1 MDVQYRRCCGLDV
14 HRDTVVACLL
24 DVDAPAERRKQ
35 VRTFATTSEG
45 LLALAAW
52 LQAADCGHVAIE
64 ATGVYRKPVFNV
76 LEGRVQVLVA
86 NAAHIKAVPGRKTDV
101 KDAEWIAELLQHGL
115 LRPSFIPDRFQRE
128 LRDLTRT
135 RTTLIDE
142 RSAVVNRLHKV
153 LEDANLKLS
162 GVASDVL
169 GVSGRAMLEAI
180 LAGTTDPAAL
190 ADLARG
196 RLRKKRQEL
205 ERALTGRVTDHHRLL
220 LTTHLAHIDFLNE
233 SIARLSAEIAE
244 RLRPFEADLA
254 RLDTIPGVGRPTAE
268 VILAELGPDMTRFP
282 TAAHAA
288 AWAGICPGNYQSAG
302 KSKGGRARRGSKFLR
317 RALTEAAAAAARSKR
332 GYLAARFRR
341 RVVRLGYKKA
351 VFAVGHTILVA
362 AYHLLQ
368 RQEEYRDFDP
378 ALHDERRRAR
388 LQQRAVDQ
396 LHALGF
402 DVLLTPK
409 EQPAA

>member
-24 DVDAPAERRKQ
+24 NADAPAAARKQ
-35 VRTFATTSEG
+35 VRTFATTSDG

-52 LQAADCGHVAIE
+52 LQAVDCTHVAME
-64 ATGVYRKPVFNV
+64 ATGVYWKPVFNV
-76 LEGRVQVLVA
+76 LEGPVQVLVA

-142 RSAVVNRLHKV
+142 RTAAVNRLHKV
-153 LEDANLKLS
+153 LEDANLKLN

-190 ADLARG
+190 ADLAKG
-196 RLRKKRQEL
+196 RLRRKRQEL

-244 RLRPFEADLA
+244 RLRPFEAHLA

-268 VILAELGPDMTRFP
+268 VIVAELGTDMARFP
-282 TAAHAA
+282 TAAQAA
-288 AWAGICPGNYQSAG
+288 AWAGMCPGNYQSAG

-317 RALTEAAAAAARSKR
+317 RALTEAAAAAARSQR
-332 GYLAARFRR
+332 SYLASRYRR
-341 RVVRLGYKKA
+341 LVVRLGYKKA
-351 VFAVGHTILVA
+351 VFAVGHTILVT

-368 RQEEYRDFDP
+368 RQQEYQDFDP
-378 ALHDERRRAR
+378 TVHDERRRAR

>member
-24 DVDAPAERRKQ
+24 NADAPTEERKQ
-35 VRTFATTSEG
+35 VRTFATTSDG
-45 LLALAAW
+45 LLALTAW
-52 LQAADCGHVAIE
+52 LQAADCAHVAME
-64 ATGVYRKPVFNV
+64 ATGVYWKPVFNV
-76 LEGRVQVLVA
+76 LEGRVEVLVA

-153 LEDANLKLS
+153 LEDANLKLN

-190 ADLARG
+190 ADLAKG

-205 ERALTGRVTDHHRLL
+205 ERALAGRVTDHHRLL
-220 LTTHLAHIDFLNE
+220 LTTHLAHVDFLNE

-268 VILAELGPDMTRFP
+268 VILAELGADMTRFP
-282 TAAHAA
+282 TAAQAA
-288 AWAGICPGNYQSAG
+288 AWAGMCPGNYRSAG

-332 GYLAARFRR
+332 GYLATRYRR
-341 RVVRLGYKKA
+341 LVVRLGHKKA
-351 VFAVGHTILVA
+351 VFAVGHTILVT

-368 RQEEYRDFDP
+368 RQLEYRDFDP
-378 ALHDERRRAR
+378 TRHDERRRAR
-388 LQQRAVDQ
+388 LRQRAVDQ

-402 DVLLTPK
+402 DVILTPK